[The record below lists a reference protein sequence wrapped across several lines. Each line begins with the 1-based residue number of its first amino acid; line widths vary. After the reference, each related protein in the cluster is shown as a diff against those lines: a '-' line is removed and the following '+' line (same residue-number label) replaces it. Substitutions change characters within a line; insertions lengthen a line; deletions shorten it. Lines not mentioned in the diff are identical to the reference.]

1 MLKSPLEI
9 NGRRKREVQRSA
21 VVLVVFFLF
30 FFLKPADDQFAG
42 VLQLFHC
49 VFKGNWRK
57 KVGKKSC
64 EGRARGLGI
73 CIFKETNSFW

>member
-21 VVLVVFFLF
+21 VVLVGFFLF
-30 FFLKPADDQFAG
+30 FLKTADDRFAG
-42 VLQLFHC
+42 ALQLFHC